1 MFRTFRLIFIGML
14 LSVSAFAANWT
25 GSTSEPENTKKI
37 DGKVFY
43 VITSAE
49 ELAWFA
55 AQVNSGKSTINAV
68 LANDIKFMTDTSKTS
83 SVNWT
88 PIGKDS
94 TAMFNGTFDGA
105 GKTIYGLY
113 CSSKFSGIFGVTNSN
128 AVVKNVNSKNGE
140 VKGDYSG
147 GIVAFNNGWIENCVN
162 GNKVS
167 ASSYAGGIAGLNYGT
182 ISGCTNRYAVS
193 ASSYA
198 GGIAGLNYGTISGC
212 TNRYAVSASSY
223 AGGIAGLNYGTIS
236 GCTNRYAV
244 SASSY
249 AGGIAGLN
257 YGTISGC
264 TNRYAVSA
272 SSYSYAGGIAGLNY
286 GTISK
291 SKNTSSIIGYSR
303 EANGGIAGVNYG
315 TVFDCVNDGLV
326 YGTGLVYENSAT
338 GKLLNSFNVWK
349 TRSSGVIRT
358 NSGTVTNCYYDSDV
372 LTNSST
378 VAPNSGLH
386 TADMQRDQFAWILNT
401 TNGTAENSGV
411 WSRDSTGYPIFAD
424 SAHRPIYKVVF
435 NDDGATS
442 NRYTNFKG
450 TVSFPENPEAPE
462 GKMFSGWYTD
472 DGVKVKETTVFTADM
487 TVNAVY
493 IDASEV
499 YFAIRFFNADSTLL
513 DSQSVQYGKTPSYDG
528 TPTLASTA
536 QYSYAFAGW
545 HVETTAATEDFDYYA
560 VYTETLNAYVV
571 RFLDY
576 DGTELQNSSY
586 LYGATPGLSPD
597 PTRESTVAY
606 DYTFA
611 GWTPAVAKVTKA
623 ADYTALY
630 DSSKVV
636 YTVTFM
642 NGSEKF
648 ASVQTPYGEAAAA
661 PNPSPSRK
669 GYKFVGWSKSLSSV
683 TSDMTVLALFEELV
697 YHNITISRGD
707 GEDETIRVEEDS
719 LFTLP
724 AAPEKDGHRFV
735 GWYDADGNFLG
746 NAGDTIRIQVDIQIV
761 AHFEALSSS
770 SVAQSSSSSVESSSS
785 SEAKSSSSSVEKS
798 SSSEGES
805 SSSSAIEKSSS
816 SSAEPVES
824 SSSKEVIGILAQAP
838 VRAWTATAVG
848 RTFQIHAAPVGKP
861 YALFD
866 LQGKVLATGRVE
878 SSEMTIS
885 VPRAGSFVV
894 RIGRNTVR
902 MNAK

>member
-1 MFRTFRLIFIGML
+1 VAKNGGTILNCKNNGSISAKAEDEIYVGGLI
-14 LSVSAFAANWT
+14 
-25 GSTSEPENTKKI
+25 
-37 DGKVFY
+37 
-43 VITSAE
+43 
-49 ELAWFA
+49 AW
-55 AQVNSGKSTINAV
+55 
-68 LANDIKFMTDTSKTS
+68 S
-83 SVNWT
+83 S
-88 PIGKDS
+88 DS
-94 TAMFNGTFDGA
+94 TAKM
-105 GKTIYGLY
+105 
-113 CSSKFSGIFGVTNSN
+113 
-128 AVVKNVNSKNGE
+128 
-140 VKGDYSG
+140 
-147 GIVAFNNGWIENCVN
+147 
-162 GNKVS
+162 
-167 ASSYAGGIAGLNYGT
+167 
-182 ISGCTNRYAVS
+182 
-193 ASSYA
+193 
-198 GGIAGLNYGTISGC
+198 
-212 TNRYAVSASSY
+212 
-223 AGGIAGLNYGTIS
+223 
-236 GCTNRYAV
+236 
-244 SASSY
+244 
-249 AGGIAGLN
+249 
-257 YGTISGC
+257 
-264 TNRYAVSA
+264 
-272 SSYSYAGGIAGLNY
+272 
-286 GTISK
+286 
-291 SKNTSSIIGYSR
+291 
-303 EANGGIAGVNYG
+303 
-315 TVFDCVNDGLV
+315 
-326 YGTGLVYENSAT
+326 
-338 GKLLNSFNVWK
+338 LNSFSFANTAK
-349 TRSSGVIRT
+349 SGVISYRKYA
-358 NSGTVTNCYYDSDV
+358 TVTNCYYDSDV
-372 LTNSST
+372 LTGKST

-386 TADMQRDQFAWILNT
+386 TSDMQRDQFAWILNT

-499 YFAIRFFNADSTLL
+499 YFSIRFFNADSTLL

-586 LYGATPGLSPD
+586 LYGATPGLSPV

-642 NGSEKF
+642 NGSEEF
-648 ASVQTPYGEAAAA
+648 ARVQTPYGEAAAA
-661 PNPSPSRK
+661 PNPSPSRS
-669 GYKFVGWSKSLSSV
+669 GYKFVGWSKSLTNV

-770 SVAQSSSSSVESSSS
+770 SVAKSSSSSLESSSS

-805 SSSSAIEKSSS
+805 SSSSDIEKSSS
-816 SSAEPVES
+816 SSSEPVES

>member
-1 MFRTFRLIFIGML
+1 ML

-83 SVNWT
+83 SVEWT

-113 CSSKFSGIFGVTNSN
+113 CSESKFSGIFGVTNSN

-140 VKGDYSG
+140 VENGKYTG
-147 GIVAFNNGWIENCVN
+147 GIIAFNRGRIENCVN
-162 GNKVS
+162 GNKVFGD
-167 ASSYAGGIAGLNYGT
+167 YAGGIAGWNAGT
-182 ISGCTNRYAVS
+182 ISGCTNSYSVFAF
-193 ASSYA
+193 YA
-198 GGIAGLNYGTISGC
+198 GGIAGWNDGVISNC
-212 TNRYAVSASSY
+212 TNRGSISGSSFVIY
-223 AGGIAGLNYGTIS
+223 STSHDVTTTKYYGISYSGGITGGNAGTVSRSKNEGSVPNMSTTKSKTSVTDMYYYYYYNKNGTI
-236 GCTNRYAV
+236 V
-244 SASSY
+244 SINA
-249 AGGIAGLN
+249 
-257 YGTISGC
+257 
-264 TNRYAVSA
+264 
-272 SSYSYAGGIAGLNY
+272 
-286 GTISK
+286 
-291 SKNTSSIIGYSR
+291 
-303 EANGGIAGVNYG
+303 G
-315 TVFDCVNDGLV
+315 TVSDCVNNSSSGRGLV
-326 YGTGLVYENSAT
+326 VIDSAS
-338 GKLLNSFNVWK
+338 GKLLNSFNVGK
-349 TRSSGVIRT
+349 TTSSGVIVS

-372 LTNSST
+372 LTGKST

-401 TNGTAENSGV
+401 TNGTVKNSGV

-499 YFAIRFFNADSTLL
+499 YFAIRFFNADTTLL

-586 LYGATPGLSPD
+586 LYGATPGLSTS
-597 PTRESTVAY
+597 PTRSSTVAY
-606 DYTFA
+606 DYAFA
-611 GWTPAVAKVTKA
+611 GWSPAVAKVTKA

-661 PNPSPSRK
+661 PNPSPSRE

-805 SSSSAIEKSSS
+805 SSSSSEGESSSSSAIEKSSS

>member
-68 LANDIKFMTDTSKTS
+68 LANDIKFMTNTSKTS
-83 SVNWT
+83 TVNWT

-94 TAMFNGTFDGA
+94 TAMFNGIFDGA
-105 GKTIYGLY
+105 GKTIYGLC
-113 CSSKFSGIFGVTNSN
+113 CSKSEFSGIFGVTDSN
-128 AVVKNVNSKNGE
+128 AVVKNVNSKNGGE
-140 VKGDYSG
+140 MYYGVYVG
-147 GIVAFNNGWIENCVN
+147 GIVAFNNGRIENCVN
-162 GNKVS
+162 GNKIS
-167 ASSYAGGIAGLNYGT
+167 ARNYAGGIAGWNAGT
-182 ISGCTNRYAVS
+182 ISGCTNSDSVYAVC
-193 ASSYA
+193 ASGGIAGWNDGAISNCTNRGSISSQCTSTFWVYA
-198 GGIAGLNYGTISGC
+198 GGIVAKNGGTISNCSNSGSVFA
-212 TNRYAVSASSY
+212 YSY
-223 AGGIAGLNYGTIS
+223 EYISCAGGIVAKNGGTILNCKNNGS
-236 GCTNRYAV
+236 I
-244 SASSY
+244 SAKAEDEIYVGGLIAWSSDST
-249 AGGIAGLN
+249 A
-257 YGTISGC
+257 
-264 TNRYAVSA
+264 
-272 SSYSYAGGIAGLNY
+272 
-286 GTISK
+286 K
-291 SKNTSSIIGYSR
+291 M
-303 EANGGIAGVNYG
+303 
-315 TVFDCVNDGLV
+315 
-326 YGTGLVYENSAT
+326 
-338 GKLLNSFNVWK
+338 LNSFSFANTAK
-349 TRSSGVIRT
+349 SGVISYRKYA
-358 NSGTVTNCYYDSDV
+358 TVTNCYYDSDV
-372 LTNSST
+372 LTGKST

-386 TADMQRDQFAWILNT
+386 TSDMQRDQFAWILNT

-499 YFAIRFFNADSTLL
+499 YFSIRFFNADSTLL

-586 LYGATPGLSPD
+586 LYGATPGLSPV

-642 NGSEKF
+642 NGSEEF
-648 ASVQTPYGEAAAA
+648 ARVQTPYGEAAAA
-661 PNPSPSRK
+661 PNPSPSRS
-669 GYKFVGWSKSLSSV
+669 GYKFVGWSKSLTNV

-770 SVAQSSSSSVESSSS
+770 SVAKSSSSSLESSSS

-805 SSSSAIEKSSS
+805 SSSSDIEKSSS
-816 SSAEPVES
+816 SSSEPVES

>member
-88 PIGKDS
+88 PIGEDS

-113 CSSKFSGIFGVTNSN
+113 CSGSHFSGIFGVTGSN
-128 AVVKNVNSKNGE
+128 AVVKNVTCVKNSILPS
-140 VKGDYSG
+140 YLG
-147 GIVAFNNGWIENCVN
+147 GIVAYNNGRIENCENSGTVIFKREYFS
-162 GNKVS
+162 GII
-167 ASSYAGGIAGLNYGT
+167 GGIAGRNDGM
-182 ISGCTNRYAVS
+182 ISGCTNNGTVS
-193 ASSYA
+193 GRRVCNNSAEYDLIYL
-198 GGIAGLNYGTISGC
+198 GGIAGRNVEMISDCINSGT
-212 TNRYAVSASSY
+212 VSSSTV
-223 AGGIAGLNYGTIS
+223 GSFFLG
-236 GCTNRYAV
+236 
-244 SASSY
+244 
-249 AGGIAGLN
+249 
-257 YGTISGC
+257 
-264 TNRYAVSA
+264 
-272 SSYSYAGGIAGLNY
+272 SYS
-286 GTISK
+286 S
-291 SKNTSSIIGYSR
+291 
-303 EANGGIAGVNYG
+303 
-315 TVFDCVNDGLV
+315 GLV
-326 YGTGLVYENSAT
+326 AKDSSG
-338 GKLLNSFNVWK
+338 GKLLNSFSFSSK
-349 TRSSGVIRT
+349 SGSGVI
-358 NSGTVTNCYYDSDV
+358 SYDLGTVTNCYYDSDV
-372 LTNSST
+372 LTGKST

-386 TADMQRDQFAWILNT
+386 TSDMQRDQFAWILNT

-499 YFAIRFFNADSTLL
+499 YFSIRFFNADSTLL
-513 DSQSVQYGKTPSYDG
+513 DSQSVQYGKTPAYDG

-576 DGTELQNSSY
+576 DGSVLQNSSY
-586 LYGATPGLSPD
+586 LYGATPGLSPN

-642 NGSEKF
+642 NGSEEF
-648 ASVQTPYGEAAAA
+648 ARVQTPYGEAAAA
-661 PNPSPSRK
+661 PNPSPSRS

-724 AAPEKDGHRFV
+724 VAPEKDGHRFV

-770 SVAQSSSSSVESSSS
+770 SVAKSSSSSVESSSS

-816 SSAEPVES
+816 SFSEPVES
-824 SSSKEVIGILAQAP
+824 SSSKEVTGILSQAP

>member
-1 MFRTFRLIFIGML
+1 MKNIQKLLRLL
-14 LSVSAFAANWT
+14 VLCLSVSLYAADWT
-25 GSTSEPENTKKI
+25 GSTSEPKSTKEI
-37 DGKVFY
+37 DGKTFY

-55 AQVNSGKSTINAV
+55 AQVNGGQTTINAQ
-68 LANDIKFMTDTSKTS
+68 LANDILFGKNFFSITSTVWTIIGNS
-83 SVNWT
+83 SSAQFAGV
-88 PIGKDS
+88 
-94 TAMFNGTFDGA
+94 FDGQ
-105 GKTIYGLY
+105 GYVVYGLY
-113 CSSKFSGIFGVTNSN
+113 FGNRETEGFFGYV
-128 AVVKNVNSKNGE
+128 AEDGVVKNLTLVSDDASEKKRSGDMVRGGIAAVNYGMIQNCVNYVRLNNVVVGNRGSRYAGYVGGLVGKNYGEITKSQNFANIYIGDLTQPGIAYAAGIAAYNEGTISKSSNSGSIYTH
-140 VKGDYSG
+140 VARMNYVG
-147 GIVAFNNGWIENCVN
+147 GIVSHN
-162 GNKVS
+162 
-167 ASSYAGGIAGLNYGT
+167 ASSGKITISYNSGDVTSFYGITDSRYGPGANNGGIAGLN
-182 ISGCTNRYAVS
+182 SGLIENVYNIGRD
-193 ASSYA
+193 SSYENTGA
-198 GGIAGLNYGTISGC
+198 VYTGGIVGINTGANAVVKNAYVAVVRI
-212 TNRYAVSASSY
+212 YAKGSSSY
-223 AGGIAGLNYGTIS
+223 G
-236 GCTNRYAV
+236 
-244 SASSY
+244 
-249 AGGIAGLN
+249 
-257 YGTISGC
+257 
-264 TNRYAVSA
+264 
-272 SSYSYAGGIAGLNY
+272 
-286 GTISK
+286 
-291 SKNTSSIIGYSR
+291 
-303 EANGGIAGVNYG
+303 GGIAGVNNSSARI
-315 TVFDCVNDGLV
+315 VN
-326 YGTGLVYENSAT
+326 A
-338 GKLLNSFNVWK
+338 
-349 TRSSGVIRT
+349 
-358 NSGTVTNCYYDSDV
+358 YYDGSILTGVDAVGLQVATLTDV
-372 LTNSST
+372 GSIST
-378 VAPNSGLH
+378 LLMKTEGFV
-386 TADMQRDQFAWILNT
+386 RILNT
-401 TNGTAENSGV
+401 ANETEVSGGV
-411 WSRDSTGYPIFAD
+411 WGRKGGYPVFVDSTD
-424 SAHRPIYKVVF
+424 IY
-435 NDDGATS
+435 
-442 NRYTNFKG
+442 
-450 TVSFPENPEAPE
+450 
-462 GKMFSGWYTD
+462 FS
-472 DGVKVKETTVFTADM
+472 
-487 TVNAVY
+487 
-493 IDASEV
+493 
-499 YFAIRFFNADSTLL
+499 IRFFNADSTLL

-576 DGTELQNSSY
+576 DGTELQSSSY
-586 LYGATPGLSPD
+586 LYGATPGMSPN

-611 GWTPAVAKVTKA
+611 GWTPAVAKVTKS

-642 NGSEKF
+642 NGSEEF
-648 ASVQTPYGEAAAA
+648 ARVQTPYGEAAAA
-661 PNPSPSRK
+661 PNPSPSRS
-669 GYKFVGWSKSLSSV
+669 GYKFVGWSKSLTNV

-770 SVAQSSSSSVESSSS
+770 SVVKSSSSSLERSSS

-798 SSSEGES
+798 SSS
-805 SSSSAIEKSSS
+805 
-816 SSAEPVES
+816 
-824 SSSKEVIGILAQAP
+824 KEVTGILAQAP
-838 VRAWTATAVG
+838 VRAWTVTAVG

-878 SSEMTIS
+878 SSEMTVS